1 MATSRKTLSILAI
14 FVAAVAVIAIA
25 AVLNNNGG
33 GQNDHDDQNAEESR
47 ENNTGPEG
55 DDDDV
60 VAPLGEASNS
70 QMNIMVHD
78 ILVLNDTASSPVE
91 VYQAP
96 FDGNVYVV
104 LNVSVTNNMSETSGF
119 PMENWSLTTTDDLV
133 NGVTANVE
141 NGIPQEIRAGE
152 TKTFYM
158 AFEMVADAAPST
170 LEYWGMEM
178 LVVDLLSAPS

>member
-33 GQNDHDDQNAEESR
+33 GQNDQDDQNVEESR
-47 ENNTGPEG
+47 ENDTGPEG
-55 DDDDV
+55 DDNVV

-70 QMNIMVHD
+70 QLNVRVYD
-78 ILVLNDTASSPVE
+78 ILVLNDTTSSPVE
-91 VYQAP
+91 VFQAP
-96 FDGNVYVV
+96 FDGNLYVV
-104 LNVSVTNNMSETSGF
+104 LNVSVTNNMNETSGF
-119 PMENWSLTTTDDLV
+119 AMENWFLSTTDDLV

-141 NGIPQEIRAGE
+141 NGIPQEIQAGE

-158 AFEMVADAAPST
+158 AFEMVADTVPST

-178 LVVDLLSAPS
+178 LVVDLLSVP